1 MTSLPAPAL
10 PASVAAGHPA
20 TAAVG
25 RDILRDGGSAADAV
39 AAMILAGCVSET
51 LFTGL
56 GGGGFATVYD
66 ASTAGV
72 HCLDFFVAVPGL
84 DGSTP
89 APARDIKVAFGDVEV
104 PYAVGGPSVAVPG
117 TPAGVAALHSSFGR
131 LDWSHI
137 VRPARDL
144 ADKGTPF
151 PMQHA
156 VLLPD
161 VAAAMV
167 LGDGVAVYSRPD
179 GSGGRRHLGPGEL
192 LHHEGLADTLDAYL
206 NDGPDALTIGA
217 RGQAFVAAVR
227 ADGGALSD
235 VDMAAYRVQE
245 RAVARAEFG
254 PGIIC
259 VRDNDLDE
267 FARTAGLV
275 NRHVGDRDPVGRARH
290 LAHALRAPA
299 RRTETTTLV
308 AVDERGNACAATH
321 SLGLG
326 SGVWYGGVH
335 GNSMLGEGELL
346 RTAMAPGDRMP
357 SMMVPLVVT
366 DRAGGLLFAGGAAGG
381 SRIRPALL
389 QVLTRVLVDGRS
401 PAEAVAAPRMTATPD
416 AVHLEPGFGPDVIAA
431 LHDDGENVVQWPE
444 QRPFFGGVAVV
455 GPGGPAADP
464 RRGGLALRLEP

>member
-1 MTSLPAPAL
+1 MITL

-20 TAAVG
+20 TAAAG
-25 RDILRDGGSAADAV
+25 RDILQQGGSAADAV
-39 AAMILAGCVSET
+39 AGMILAGCVSET

-66 ASTAGV
+66 AATRQV

-84 DGSTP
+84 DGTRP

-117 TPAGVAALHSSFGR
+117 TPSGVAALHTRFGR
-131 LDWSHI
+131 LPWAQI
-137 VRPARDL
+137 VGPARDL
-144 ADKGTPF
+144 AESGTPF

-167 LGDGVAVYSRPD
+167 LGDGIAVYSRPD
-179 GSGGRRHLGPGEL
+179 GSGGRRTLGPGEL
-192 LHHEGLADTLDAYL
+192 LHHEGLAQTLDDYL
-206 NDGPDALTIGA
+206 NEGPEALTTGA
-217 RGQAFVAAVR
+217 RGRAFVDAVR
-227 ADGGALSD
+227 ADGGALSE
-235 VDMAAYRVQE
+235 VDMASYRVRE
-245 RAVARAEFG
+245 LTVARAEFG
-254 PGIIC
+254 PGVIC
-259 VRDNDLDE
+259 VRDNDLDQ
-267 FARTAGLV
+267 FAATARVLAAGLA
-275 NRHVGDRDPVGRARH
+275 DTDPAARARH
-290 LAHALRAPA
+290 LATALRAPA
-299 RRTETTTLV
+299 VRTETTTVV
-308 AVDERGNACAATH
+308 AVDADGNACAATH

-346 RTAMAPGDRMP
+346 RAELRPGERMP

-366 DRAGGLLFAGGAAGG
+366 DPAGGLLFAGGAAGG

-389 QVLTRVLVDGRS
+389 QVLTRVIVDGRS

-416 AVHLEPGFGPDVIAA
+416 AVHLEPGFGAGVIAA
-431 LHDDGENVVQWPE
+431 LTDDGENVVQWPE
-444 QRPFFGGVAVV
+444 QRPFFGGVAVI
-455 GPGGPAADP
+455 GRDGPAADP
-464 RRGGLALRLEP
+464 RRGGLALRLHP

>member
-1 MTSLPAPAL
+1 M
-10 PASVAAGHPA
+10 
-20 TAAVG
+20 G
-25 RDILRDGGSAADAV
+25 RDILRAGGSAADAV
-39 AAMILAGCVSET
+39 AGMILAGCVSET

-56 GGGGFATVYD
+56 GGGGFATVYE
-66 ASTAGV
+66 ASTGAV

-84 DGSTP
+84 DGTVP

-131 LDWSHI
+131 LEWSQI
-137 VRPARDL
+137 VGPVRDL
-144 ADKGTPF
+144 AAMGTPF

-167 LGDGVAVYSRPD
+167 LGDGIAVYSRPD

-206 NDGPDALTIGA
+206 NEGPDALITGE
-217 RGQAFVAAVR
+217 RGRAFVDAVR

-235 VDMAAYRVQE
+235 VDMADYRVHE
-245 RAVARAEFG
+245 LTVARARFG
-254 PGIIC
+254 PGVIC
-259 VRDNDLDE
+259 VRDNDLDQ
-267 FARTAGLV
+267 FARTARILDSDV
-275 NRHVGDRDPVGRARH
+275 RDPDPAARARH

-299 RRTETTTLV
+299 MRAETTTLV
-308 AVDERGNACAATH
+308 AVDASGNACAATH

-346 RTAMAPGDRMP
+346 RAEMKPGERMP

-366 DRAGGLLFAGGAAGG
+366 DPTGALLFAGGAAGG

-389 QVLTRVLVDGRS
+389 QVLTRVLIDGRS

-416 AVHLEPGFGPDVIAA
+416 AIHLEPGFGPEVVAA
-431 LHDDGENVVQWPE
+431 LNDDGENVVQWPE
-444 QRPFFGGVAVV
+444 QRPFFGGVAVI
-455 GPGGPAADP
+455 GTGGPAADP